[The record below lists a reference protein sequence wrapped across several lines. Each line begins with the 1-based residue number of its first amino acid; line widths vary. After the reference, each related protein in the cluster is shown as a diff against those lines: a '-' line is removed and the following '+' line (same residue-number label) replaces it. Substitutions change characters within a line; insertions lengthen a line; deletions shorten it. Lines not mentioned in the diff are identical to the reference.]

1 MRYVCVVISFVLY
14 FWAPPFSTADTLT
27 LDSEVRFHSPTWQTS
42 WLPDLLV
49 LDPHK
54 PLALWA
60 VQLHTHKPYLQSAAS
75 QSCN

>member
-1 MRYVCVVISFVLY
+1 MRCVCVVVSSVLY
-14 FWAPPFSTADTLT
+14 FWAPPFWTVDTLT

-49 LDPHK
+49 LDPDE

-60 VQLHTHKPYLQSAAS
+60 VQLHTHRPYLQSAAS
-75 QSCN
+75 QSCS